1 MTSSFRLSKDLQR
14 QLSDA
19 ADRTGK
25 GKNAIIIEALVK
37 YLHAMERQSLA
48 QEARRLSELV
58 SGNELDAGWYGLAD
72 ISGWR

>member
-37 YLHAMERQSLA
+37 HLHAMERQSLVE
-48 QEARRLSELV
+48 EAHCQSELV
-58 SGNELDAGWYGLAD
+58 SRKEHDAGWYGLAD